1 MVIRSTGD
9 VGNSYSCDS
18 GVDSS
23 RSEVRPRNLC
33 YIDYDRVDASSVCRD
48 VAADRLKSLWSE
60 IAPSLIWRIDACSAI
75 DEELFR
81 TVKKRIHSSKI
92 APIFVRYPYARL
104 LAVSWRQRICFLL
117 VTIFRCG
124 IGANSGFEPACKL
137 STKTTK
143 KKNAD
148 TTEFSTQKLKTI
160 FKKDILIVS
169 GRPDKVLWLVLFRR
183 PARFKLLLNYI

>member
-1 MVIRSTGD
+1 MLLSC
-9 VGNSYSCDS
+9 VGMWPLTVS
-18 GVDSS
+18 GASGS
-23 RSEVRPRNLC
+23 KLRQALYEESMITEVAYLHT
-33 YIDYDRVDASSVCRD
+33 
-48 VAADRLKSLWSE
+48 
-60 IAPSLIWRIDACSAI
+60 CSAI

-81 TVKKRIHSSKI
+81 TVKKRIHSPKI

-104 LAVSWRQRICFLL
+104 LAVSWRQYICFLL

-148 TTEFSTQKLKTI
+148 TTEFSTQKLTTI

-169 GRPDKVLWLVLFRR
+169 GRPDKVLWLVLFRP